1 MVLTPGEN
9 PADETTAR
17 LLALRGR
24 GAPDDEELGRLL
36 LDEAVPLLESIV
48 RRRLAELPR
57 AEQEEVESGA
67 LLRLTEMLQ
76 RFVAGDPAVEI
87 QSFRAYVGTTG
98 SNACRAYLRR
108 RHPER
113 TRLSNQLR
121 YALRHD
127 PGLAL
132 WSAADGSVR
141 TGLAGWRGRHDEAF
155 AAIDAA
161 ARPAPFEPGPSPATG
176 AALPALLRRF
186 YLHAGRPV
194 RFDRLLAAMAE
205 ALGVHD
211 RPLVSLSEAPT
222 DADADHEV
230 EREIA
235 ESRPG
240 AQRQLEDRQY
250 LEALWAEVALL
261 PLRQR
266 TALLLNLRDDQGR
279 DRLRLL
285 PATGVV
291 DLPTLAASLAL
302 GTDELRQLLPDLPL
316 EDRLI
321 AERLDATPRQVI
333 NLRKSARARLAR
345 RLARGEGAGPG
356 PPGAAG
362 R

>member
-24 GAPDDEELGRLL
+24 GAPDDEALGRLL

-48 RRRLAELPR
+48 RRRLADLPR

-76 RFVAGDPAVEI
+76 RFVAGDPEVEI

-98 SNACRAYLRR
+98 SNACRAFLRR

-121 YALRHD
+121 YALGHD

-141 TGLAGWRGRHDEAF
+141 TGLAGWRGRDDEAF

-161 ARPAPFEPGPSPATG
+161 ARPAPFEPGPSPSTG

-186 YLHAGRPV
+186 FLHAGRPV

-211 RPLVSLSEAPT
+211 RPLVSLSEAPASV
-222 DADADHEV
+222 DDDEG

-235 ESRPG
+235 ETRPG

-302 GTDELRQLLPDLPL
+302 EIEELRQLLPELPL

-345 RLARGEGAGPG
+345 RLSRGA
-356 PPGAAG
+356 
-362 R
+362 